1 MIGILQTEDGKV
13 TVIDGEVGVSTAPSE
28 YEAFR
33 EIDRRKATRPAV
45 DTYSPW
51 RAPRFQPEAV

>member
-1 MIGILQTEDGKV
+1 MIGIIQTEDGKV
-13 TVIDGEVGVSTAPSE
+13 TVIDGEVGVAVAPSE
-28 YEAFR
+28 DEAWR

-51 RAPRFQPEAV
+51 RVLRFQTEAV